1 MSPCSDNR
9 PGDWEHS
16 QHMHEG
22 AGLLC
27 AIARGEIDVN
37 HESVKAWYAK
47 HQEFDANRKRYGSFL
62 P

>member
-1 MSPCSDNR
+1 
-9 PGDWEHS
+9 
-16 QHMHEG
+16 MHEG